1 MTVLVMNRL
10 VALETQQKQTQ
21 VQLAQMNAQISTVNT
36 RLQNAEAKVNQ
47 MNSQIGQIPT
57 INNNLTSMRTNINSL
72 TNEINSMKTDISKL
86 QTMKSSID
94 SLNTKVNTLNTNTTK
109 SINDINF
116 RLSKIPV
123 SNIPTNSEK
132 TFISFPDV
140 KIQSVVNTTLATRK
154 FLSQNQTTV
163 NWLELPANL
172 GNWTDGKI
180 GTKLLSAGQQIS
192 TELGK
197 IDTKIIALQNKT
209 AGFPTI
215 AEKIDDLKA
224 RSGMIKAKMATIRE
238 EFNYI
243 RGDFKNIRDYSL
255 VAGRIIGSGSMEGW
269 INYTKTHFD
278 GDHIQGHF
286 DNIIKELLSMHTD
299 MTNMETDYTNM
310 SSQFKK

>member
-57 INNNLTSMRTNINSL
+57 INNNLTNMRTNINSL

-154 FLSQNQTTV
+154 FLSQDQTTV
-163 NWLELPANL
+163 NWLKLPANL

-180 GTKLLSAGQQIS
+180 STKLLSAGQQIS

-209 AGFPTI
+209 AGFGTI
-215 AEKIDDLKA
+215 ADKMDDMKTRTGA
-224 RSGMIKAKMATIRE
+224 VKAKLAKIRD
-238 EFNYI
+238 EFSGI
-243 RGDFKNIRDYSL
+243 RGDCRDMVSETSDADFTSFNAMKTWGKDTVRHHFGTIRDHVENIKTEL
-255 VAGRIIGSGSMEGW
+255 TSM
-269 INYTKTHFD
+269 N
-278 GDHIQGHF
+278 
-286 DNIIKELLSMHTD
+286 TD
-299 MTNMETDYTNM
+299 LTNMETNYSGM
-310 SSQFKK
+310 STQLRK